1 MLETTKSCGGGRI
14 EERVGEDMI
23 SALPEDLLVN
33 ILKYVPTKDAV
44 ATMILSKRWRFT
56 WTMLPKLDYKE
67 NKDDESKRSVW
78 WFLEKSLQLLKA
90 PVLTLLLIELGP
102 RCPSD
107 ADVGKCVAK
116 AVDRRVVV
124 LALELRW
131 SADPAR
137 LPNSLYSCKT
147 LEVLNL
153 SHKILVDVPCTAC
166 LPSLTMLWLDC
177 VVYKNDESLIRLL
190 SGCSVLESMYV
201 KRIKDDNVKR
211 FTVKVPSLLELEY
224 VNHCNDVEEDTCR
237 CLVID
242 TPALTEFD
250 ITYYSGDSCSIENT
264 PCLEQVYIDIERCF
278 PDVDNFLRSFS
289 AVSFL
294 ELDLTDE
301 MILCCTTIKFSRLTM
316 CRIRPWDSD
325 WMDSLVPFLENTPKL
340 KCFIVDYRSTH
351 KPPIASPLWNETGS
365 DPKCLSSSLE
375 KFELIDYTGREEE
388 VELVEY
394 ILTTSKI
401 LETATISMRSLPDLK
416 MMKELKAIPRM
427 KMKMRYSEIRK
438 RDKGVPVGCNCGVV
452 LLVARSNDPSTRG
465 ELYFSCAYEIT
476 NGPVQGC
483 GFRRWWNDALR
494 DEFVNITEEK
504 NEMKQDLDAAKKRI
518 ETQEEIILN
527 MERNMTR

>member
-388 VELVEY
+388 
-394 ILTTSKI
+394 
-401 LETATISMRSLPDLK
+401 
-416 MMKELKAIPRM
+416 M